1 MGNQSLQGAPILP
14 RTCAYSA
21 QLVCPFWNGKAGGT
35 VASVALGAV
44 SAGTIVLAIVFQFMA
59 TGLFI
64 PAPQLLHVFTVDAST
79 SQYQINII
87 STLIAF
93 ISKW

>member
-1 MGNQSLQGAPILP
+1 MTSI
-14 RTCAYSA
+14 
-21 QLVCPFWNGKAGGT
+21 
-35 VASVALGAV
+35 ALRAL
-44 SAGTIVLAIVFQFMA
+44 SAGTLVLAVVFQFMA

-64 PAPQLLHVFTVDAST
+64 PAPQLLHVLIEDVST

-87 STLIAF
+87 SMLIAF

>member
-1 MGNQSLQGAPILP
+1 MISHLP
-14 RTCAYSA
+14 RTCAYRA
-21 QLVCPFWNGKAGGT
+21 QTHLPILEGKTHGP
-35 VASVALGAV
+35 VASVALRAL
-44 SAGTIVLAIVFQFMA
+44 SAGTLVLAPVFQFMA

-64 PAPQLLHVFTVDAST
+64 PAPQLLHVLIVDVSM

-87 STLIAF
+87 SMLIAF

>member
-21 QLVCPFWNGKAGGT
+21 QPVCPFWNGKAGGT
-35 VASVALGAV
+35 VALGAV
-44 SAGTIVLAIVFQFMA
+44 SAGTIVLAVVFQFMA

-64 PAPQLLHVFTVDAST
+64 PAPQLLHVFTVDVST